1 VFVDGIKPTLSDL
14 KDDPTPVYDPV
25 KMNLLNPSGP
35 NGLEPTAPTPS
46 RVAPITPPFHAT
58 PESNVEIVQ
67 NDPEPTPE
75 PMPIQAIPVPDRV
88 NAPAPIHD
96 IAPAAPVAQDA
107 PAVVATTPMTQP
119 KSGKGLAIGII
130 VALLLLAA
138 AAAAYYFLVYKKP
151 VAIAP
156 ASIAVTAGTPT
167 SLVQQGTKAA
177 LTAGATV
184 NTPPILGASLV
195 TTANSGSVALEVEV
209 EPLAT
214 AFTGVPTVTGQVTTA
229 NGSTLKLSASPGK
242 LADGSYHWQARTKVG
257 ISTSAWVTNSPVGS
271 TKADFV
277 ISTVAPTAPVVSA
290 VAGGTISGTAVATTQ
305 NQPLISG
312 TTAPGSTLSITVTP
326 DNITLTPNVAAS
338 GSWSVTPS
346 QQLAN
351 GAHTLAFTTTDAAG
365 NHSQASYTLTINPVV
380 AAAPAPA
387 TPAVTTPVTT
397 KLAPTGDPTL
407 PLTLVALAAGL
418 ASVAGLVYLRRY
430 DQG

>member
-277 ISTVAPTAPVVSA
+277 ISTVAPTAPVVS
-290 VAGGTISGTAVATTQ
+290 
-305 NQPLISG
+305 
-312 TTAPGSTLSITVTP
+312 GSTLSITVTP

-387 TPAVTTPVTT
+387 TPAVTTPTVPTTPATPVTT